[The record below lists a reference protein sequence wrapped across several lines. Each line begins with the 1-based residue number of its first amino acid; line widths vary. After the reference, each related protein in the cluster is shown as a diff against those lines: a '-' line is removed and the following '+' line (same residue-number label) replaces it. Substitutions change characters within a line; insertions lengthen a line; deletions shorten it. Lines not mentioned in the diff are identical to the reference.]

1 MQKNFGEAG
10 KDYSLDGQGN
20 PQLTESG
27 GTNLPGLVSALN
39 IMSSPENVVFNPGFD
54 DDTRYVNEQ
63 QKKLLELAWRNP
75 TNGTY
80 SDTNSKVGAK
90 ITKQLRD
97 KVVDIIT
104 GRAKMSELEAAVKR
118 WKSGGGDKIRDEY
131 QAALPS
137 DVPVFRA

>member
-10 KDYSLDGQGN
+10 KDYSLDAKGN

-27 GTNLPGLVSALN
+27 TTNLPGLVSALN

-54 DDTRYVNEQ
+54 DDTKYVNEQ

-80 SDTNSKVGAK
+80 SDANSKVGAK

-104 GRAKMSELEAAVKR
+104 GRAKMSELDAAVKR